1 MEELTFEEFQAT
13 ERRARAKQQGASSS
27 DASKAPSPSAKKQA
41 RKPQSAEAEAALRRE
56 LTGASEGTKTKG
68 VSTNAPAS
76 VPLRERLG
84 LFLELSEMQAAVCF
98 LLVLDSFSAL
108 FAFSG
113 VAEMHSGNVM
123 IELWSRGLNS
133 FSTFAL
139 VFFLLEVV
147 VSFVAFG
154 SDMVTHFGYLADILI
169 VAVQGYCELNNLGRA
184 YKLLNFFRFWRALRL
199 FFSMVDAE
207 RVGHAATREL
217 LTDARRES
225 EELRERIKLLED
237 DIEKEKVCVCFISFA
252 CMS

>member
-13 ERRARAKQQGASSS
+13 ERRARAKQQGTYPSNASKTSSS
-27 DASKAPSPSAKKQA
+27 SKKQA
-41 RKPQSAEAEAALRRE
+41 PKPPSAEAEAALRRE
-56 LTGASEGTKTKG
+56 LAGASEATKG
-68 VSTNAPAS
+68 APAASS
-76 VPLRERLG
+76 VSVSLRERLG

-113 VAEMHSGNVM
+113 LAEIYSGHVV
-123 IELWSRGLNS
+123 IELWTRGLNS

-147 VSFVAFG
+147 SSFVAFG
-154 SDMVTHFGYLADILI
+154 TDMVTHFGYLADIVI
-169 VAVQGYCELNNLGRA
+169 VAVQAYCEFNNLGRA

-207 RVGHAATREL
+207 RAAHAAAREQMM
-217 LTDARRES
+217 DARREA
-225 EELRERIKLLED
+225 EELRQQIKLLED
-237 DIEKEKVCVCFISFA
+237 DIEKEKVCIV
-252 CMS
+252 